1 MKRPSS
7 AWWSNLDPSTT
18 TSAVATLFLL
28 VTSPGTTAAAAATVP
43 PPLACDNLVVDGH
56 KYNLQ
61 ALAGPH
67 TVVTHEYTRPTYH
80 NTTYTIDICGPLKR
94 KGDDVPAEERC
105 PDGTR
110 GKLPE
115 AGLLSGG
122 KEASREADVSKCS
135 LRDQAP
141 LGSQRA

>member
-7 AWWSNLDPSTT
+7 AWWPSLETTTTLAALLLLATGPST
-18 TSAVATLFLL
+18 A
-28 VTSPGTTAAAAATVP
+28 TAAATAAPT
-43 PPLACDNLVVDGH
+43 PLACDNLVVDGH

-67 TVVTHEYTRPTYH
+67 TAVTHEYTRPTYH
-80 NTTYTIDICGPLKR
+80 NTTYTIDLCGPLKR

-110 GKLPE
+110 GK
-115 AGLLSGG
+115 
-122 KEASREADVSKCS
+122 KCS
-135 LRDQAP
+135 NH
-141 LGSQRA
+141 